1 MKELFYKQLQSI
13 VPDPTTAKFLL
24 AVSGGV
30 DSSVMTQLFYIHK
43 LHFDLAHCNF
53 HLRGEDSN
61 LDMDFVQQKLLKS
74 IEIKEFRTPN
84 VLVKEFDTISIQQ
97 NSGASIEMV
106 ARDLRYEW
114 FRELA
119 PNYDYICT
127 AHHANDNLETIILN
141 LVRGTG
147 YKGLNGIPEQNPPF
161 IRPLLQFS
169 SDAIKQYAEENKI
182 PFRVDLS
189 NHSDQYQRNKIRHHV
204 IPVLEQ
210 INPNVVHTVSRNIQ
224 LFNKQFDFY
233 KTQIE
238 EIKKKLLIPY
248 ENGFKLNIN
257 QLLAFQNAEI
267 ILFETLSDF
276 QFNYSTVESIY
287 NQLHGESGKQFFSEN
302 YKLIK
307 DRSELFIYP
316 LDTNKGINKNII
328 NSITE
333 FYDYKIIPHLDDY
346 HLTTAFISNPNVAY
360 FDWNLITFPLMIRT
374 WEEGD
379 SFQPYGMKGKKKL
392 SDYFIDLKLNLNQKQ
407 QVHILC
413 EANNPQNILWI
424 IGFRTDNR
432 YKVTPNTQKM
442 LRLSL
447 NQD

>member
-1 MKELFYKQLQSI
+1 MKELFLKQLQSI
-13 VPDPTTAKFLL
+13 VPNLTTARFLL

-43 LHFDLAHCNF
+43 LHFDIAHCNF

-61 LDMDFVQQKLLKS
+61 LDMDFVQHDLLKS
-74 IEIKEFRTPN
+74 FEKKGLRTPT
-84 VLVKEFDTISIQQ
+84 VLVKEFDTFSIQQ
-97 NSGASIEMV
+97 NSGSSIEMV
-106 ARDLRYEW
+106 ARDLRYDW
-114 FRELA
+114 FRELS

-147 YKGLNGIPEQNPPF
+147 YKGLNGIPEQNLPF
-161 IRPLLQFS
+161 IRPLLHFS
-169 SDAIKQYAEENKI
+169 SDAIKQYAADNNI

-189 NHSDQYQRNKIRHHV
+189 NHSDQYQRNKIRNHV

-224 LFNKQFDFY
+224 LFNKQYAFY
-233 KTQIE
+233 KNQIE
-238 EIKKKLLIPY
+238 EVKKRLLFPY

-257 QLLAFQNAEI
+257 QLLEFQNAEM

-287 NQLHGESGKQFFSEN
+287 NQLSGESGKQFFSEK

-307 DRSELFIYP
+307 DRTELFIYP
-316 LDTNKGINKNII
+316 LDSNKEIHTNII
-328 NSITE
+328 HSITE
-333 FYDYKIIPHLDDY
+333 FYKYEIIPYLDNFYIGD
-346 HLTTAFISNPNVAY
+346 TFISNPNVAY
-360 FDWNLITFPLMIRT
+360 FDWDKIPFPLMIRT

-379 SFQPYGMKGKKKL
+379 WFHPFGMKGKKKL

-413 EANNPQNILWI
+413 EANNPQNIVWI

>member
-1 MKELFYKQLQSI
+1 MKELFLKHLKSI
-13 VPDPTTAKFLL
+13 VPNPASARYLL

-30 DSSVMTQLFYIHK
+30 DSSVMTQLFYSCE
-43 LHFDLAHCNF
+43 LHFDIAHCNF
-53 HLRGEDSN
+53 HLRAEDSN
-61 LDMDFVQQKLLKS
+61 LDMHFVQNDLLKNF
-74 IEIKEFRTPN
+74 EIKGLRAPT
-84 VLVKEFDTISIQQ
+84 VLVKEFDTYSIQQ
-97 NSGASIEMV
+97 NSGSSIEMI
-106 ARDLRYEW
+106 ARNLRYDW

-147 YKGLNGIPEQNPPF
+147 YKGLNGIPEQNLPF
-161 IRPLLQFS
+161 IRPLLHFS
-169 SDAIKQYAEENKI
+169 SDSIKQYAAENKI

-189 NHSDQYQRNKIRHHV
+189 NHSDQYQRNKIRNHV
-204 IPVLEQ
+204 VPVLEQ

-224 LFNKQFDFY
+224 LFNKQFAFY
-233 KTQIE
+233 KNQIE
-238 EIKKKLLIPY
+238 EVKKRLLFPY
-248 ENGFKLNIN
+248 ENGFRLNIN
-257 QLLAFQNAEI
+257 QLLEFQNSEM

-287 NQLHGESGKQFFSEN
+287 NQLSGESGKQFFSEK
-302 YKLIK
+302 YMLIK

-316 LDTNKGINKNII
+316 LDSNKEIHANII
-328 NSITE
+328 HSITE
-333 FYDYKIIPHLDDY
+333 FYKYKIMPHLDDY
-346 HLTTAFISNPNVAY
+346 HLGDPFISNSNVAY
-360 FDWNLITFPLMIRT
+360 FDYNKIPFPLMIRT

-379 SFQPYGMKGKKKL
+379 WFYPFGMKGKKKL

-407 QVHILC
+407 QVHIMC
-413 EANNPQNILWI
+413 EANNPQNIVWI

-442 LRLSL
+442 LRLTL